1 MNRMHYQRQL
11 IELETEHKEYIDMLK
26 IEVKGT
32 DRRTK
37 IQIEAKLNEE
47 AEAQIKLDVRRV
59 ETLTARGAKGW
70 LQQSVRRK
78 CWYWL
83 TLQRLIDCLFV
94 FFLLVA
100 ISIDKKFHTNAK
112 SH

>member
-1 MNRMHYQRQL
+1 MCNEKREMNRMHYHQNILCVQ
-11 IELETEHKEYIDMLK
+11 TEHKEYIDMLK

-37 IQIEAKLNEE
+37 IQIESKLYEE

-70 LQQSVRRK
+70 LQQSVRGK
-78 CWYWL
+78 C
-83 TLQRLIDCLFV
+83 
-94 FFLLVA
+94 
-100 ISIDKKFHTNAK
+100 
-112 SH
+112 